1 MRGPKTK
8 PAQLFSQ
15 AAGGTARQGC
25 LTPGCVGVCR
35 AAEVKQRTLDN
46 IARVQ
51 KEKEEKARAT
61 MDKITVRVGRDSN
74 PNPALD
80 LR

>member
-1 MRGPKTK
+1 M
-8 PAQLFSQ
+8 
-15 AAGGTARQGC
+15 
-25 LTPGCVGVCR
+25 GVCR

-61 MDKITVRVGRDSN
+61 MDKITVRGGRDPN